1 MPQQKYP
8 NKMKTIQKFLLIVF
22 GGLSIFFGIAI
33 TIGFIA
39 AWTTHSV
46 GSADYHSFIALF
58 GIPLFFY
65 VGRKWI
71 RQAKQ
76 IH

>member
-1 MPQQKYP
+1 
-8 NKMKTIQKFLLIVF
+8 MKTIQKFLLIVF

-39 AWTTHSV
+39 AWTTYSI
-46 GSADYHSFIALF
+46 GATYYNSFISLIGLALSLI
-58 GIPLFFY
+58 GIPSFFY
-65 VGRKWI
+65 VGWKWI

>member
-1 MPQQKYP
+1 
-8 NKMKTIQKFLLIVF
+8 MKAIQKFLLIVF
-22 GGLSIFFGIAI
+22 GSLSIFFGIAI

-46 GSADYHSFIALF
+46 SSADYHSFIALI
-58 GIPLFFY
+58 GIPSFFY
-65 VGRKWI
+65 VGWKWI
-71 RQAKQ
+71 QQAKQ